1 MPNVALR
8 PSTGRQY
15 VLAGEVEIGF
25 RNIEDTGVA
34 VQVFKLPFGSQVVGG
49 HLVVD
54 QAWNTTGTATLAIG
68 DSTVANRYGNAI
80 NLKAGARTALT
91 ITGFV
96 SDGAEIYVT
105 PTLADTAATQG
116 RARLV
121 VEYIIKDRAHE
132 VQPN

>member
-15 VLAGEVEIGF
+15 VLTGEIEIGF

-34 VQVFKLPFGSQVVGG
+34 VQAFKLPFGSQVVGG

-54 QAWNTTGTATLAIG
+54 QAWNTTGAATLSIG
-68 DSTVANRYGNAI
+68 DPAVANRYGNAI
-80 NLKAGARTALT
+80 NLKTGARTALT
-91 ITGFV
+91 VTGFV
-96 SDGAEIYVT
+96 SDGAEIFVT
-105 PTLADTAATQG
+105 PTLADGNANRG